1 MKEVSKKKQWK
12 FNRVVKDLH
21 SPKYHQR
28 IKQAKQKY
36 ESEEESIKE
45 GLEDYHLNKGE
56 NSTP

>member
-28 IKQAKQKY
+28 IKQPKQKY
-36 ESEEESIKE
+36 DSEEESIKE
-45 GLEDYHLNKGE
+45 GLDDYHLNKGE
-56 NSTP
+56 SSTP

>member
-28 IKQAKQKY
+28 IKQPKQKY
-36 ESEEESIKE
+36 DSEEESIKE
-45 GLEDYHLNKGE
+45 GLDDYHLNEDKV
-56 NSTP
+56 NDL

>member
-28 IKQAKQKY
+28 IKQPKQKY
-36 ESEEESIKE
+36 DSEEESIKE
-45 GLEDYHLNKGE
+45 GLDDYHLNKGE
-56 NSTP
+56 GE